1 MISNT
6 RFKSEIDG
14 KTLKDYK
21 SKINWDIKEL
31 DRRIVSIEDILN
43 LDELGLSKDEFWQ
56 EVWDCGICK
65 SVLNKTDARWEETDV
80 SQFLALVG
88 TYLIYGYNKK
98 EKRNNDLEINS
109 DITFDDVIDD
119 GNYRLAPPNKIEQS
133 DYRVRELFA
142 GTYEDYC
149 SKVSKTPYEIK
160 SEESF
165 NRIKHNEEEKV
176 KLLTDARYNLNI
188 LKEQN
193 ELIKKGNILQYN
205 NVKELVLPMHNIQ
218 IPLSTQL
225 ARYGLDNEEMIEIES
240 QYKTIV
246 KKTSLALYHITDN
259 LKSQKDYMI
268 SCKLAYTNRV
278 MINPPKC
285 PNVKCA
291 LDVID
296 YFDPTHIKG
305 MLMLGKRALDPS
317 SDMAVIAYD
326 INKKVKELY
335 SNGILSDRDL
345 YIIEGIQFNV
355 TYKQMG
361 RELGIKFQN
370 VDKAITRI
378 CNQIADSFYQDHLDL
393 YFLNE
398 SKGRY
403 KKCNKCG
410 EVKRLSQ
417 FDRKS
422 DNKDGYKNNCKKC
435 NKK

>member
-21 SKINWDIKEL
+21 SKIDWDIKEL
-31 DRRIVSIEDILN
+31 DKRIDSIENILN

-98 EKRNNDLEINS
+98 EKRNDDLEINT
-109 DITFDDVIDD
+109 DISFDDATND

-133 DYRVRELFA
+133 DYKVRELFA

-176 KLLTDARYNLNI
+176 KLLTDARHNLKI

-225 ARYGLDNEEMIEIES
+225 ARYGLDNEKMLEVES

-246 KKTSLALYHITDN
+246 KKTNLALYHITDN

-278 MINPPKC
+278 MITPLKC
-285 PNVKCA
+285 PTVKSA
-291 LDVID
+291 LEMID
-296 YFDPTHIKG
+296 YFDPTHVKG
-305 MLMLGKRALDPS
+305 MLMLSERELDPS

-326 INKKVKELY
+326 INKKIKELY
-335 SNGILSDRDL
+335 SNGVLSDRDM
-345 YIIEGIQFNV
+345 YIIEGIQFNI
-355 TYKQMG
+355 TYERMG
-361 RELGIKFQN
+361 KELGIKFQN
-370 VDKAITRI
+370 VNKAITRI

-403 KKCNKCG
+403 KKCSRCG
-410 EVKRLSQ
+410 EVKRLSC
-417 FDRKS
+417 FNKEPKG
-422 DNKDGYKNNCKKC
+422 KDGYKSHCKGC
-435 NKK
+435 R